1 MQKNARPACRK
12 VNSSIWQEQ
21 NVYQKEGSDSFSKNY
36 NHHAWIVAQLC
47 LTLCDP
53 MDCSLP
59 GSLVHRISQARMLEW
74 VVISSSRGS
83 SWPRD
88 WTCVSCISCIGK
100 QILYYWATWEAQ
112 NYHRTQQFYSLSEK
126 KKKNLTNS
134 KGYIHPM
141 FIAALFTVAKIQ
153 KQNKFPST
161 DEWMKKW
168 CKYMH

>member
-1 MQKNARPACRK
+1 MSFLPPGDLPDPEVEPASLASPALASRFFTTEPPGK
-12 VNSSIWQEQ
+12 PKTTTGPSSSI
-21 NVYQKEGSDSFSKNY
+21 
-36 NHHAWIVAQLC
+36 
-47 LTLCDP
+47 
-53 MDCSLP
+53 
-59 GSLVHRISQARMLEW
+59 
-74 VVISSSRGS
+74 
-83 SWPRD
+83 
-88 WTCVSCISCIGK
+88 
-100 QILYYWATWEAQ
+100 LY
-112 NYHRTQQFYSLSEK
+112 LKK